1 MAFLVPENLL
11 PQQQSRTEQSDS
23 STDRLDLLLLVNGKR
38 MGFSLAE
45 MNEFRLRD
53 FIELTNLFMGAGDQN
68 ETVRNA
74 TQSDIDKFFG

>member
-1 MAFLVPENLL
+1 MGFSIPEKLL
-11 PQQQSRTEQSDS
+11 IRQQNQAEQSS
-23 STDRLDLLLLVNGKR
+23 SDVDRLDLLLLANGKR

-53 FIELTNLFMGAGDQN
+53 FIELTNLFMGSGDQN

-74 TQSDIDKFFG
+74 TQGDIDKFFG